1 MEATAAKI
9 VSMILLGGI
18 SLFLGLLPLLL
29 KKCNVVG
36 QSTSNRR
43 GKFVVSAMSCFGG
56 GVILATCFTHM
67 LPEVNTFMKKNIQE
81 GHFPD
86 TGMLIIIIIIAF
98 FFKCAYARKCWR
110 CYAIVMRYNGRIMFL
125 ISSIDRFGHVW
136 DSDVMRLFHDLHRR
150 RGHPRVREQIAKVLD
165 HINQERKNEKST
177 RKKFIFIGTSKC
189 EKLESLTHFFIS
201 GLILQV
207 EMCTK

>member
-1 MEATAAKI
+1 MRNIEEQDIYNSAKINMEATSAKI

-36 QSTSNRR
+36 QSTSSRR

-86 TGMLIIIIIIAF
+86 TGMLCLSSTLSLHSFSNARTHVTNHAK
-98 FFKCAYARKCWR
+98 KC
-110 CYAIVMRYNGRIMFL
+110 
-125 ISSIDRFGHVW
+125 
-136 DSDVMRLFHDLHRR
+136 
-150 RGHPRVREQIAKVLD
+150 
-165 HINQERKNEKST
+165 
-177 RKKFIFIGTSKC
+177 
-189 EKLESLTHFFIS
+189 
-201 GLILQV
+201 
-207 EMCTK
+207 

>member
-1 MEATAAKI
+1 MRNIEEQDIYNSAKINMEATAAKI

-36 QSTSNRR
+36 QSTSSRR

-98 FFKCAYARKCWR
+98 FFKCAYAR
-110 CYAIVMRYNGRIMFL
+110 Y
-125 ISSIDRFGHVW
+125 
-136 DSDVMRLFHDLHRR
+136 
-150 RGHPRVREQIAKVLD
+150 
-165 HINQERKNEKST
+165 
-177 RKKFIFIGTSKC
+177 
-189 EKLESLTHFFIS
+189 
-201 GLILQV
+201 
-207 EMCTK
+207 